1 MNGHGGNASGAALAA
16 EWMAANPGAQA
27 LFFSWW
33 NAPRTWEAVQ
43 SIDPDS
49 GHASWLESFPWTR
62 VEGVEVPHERKPMV
76 DLVRLRVEDPP
87 GVRRLLGDGSYGG
100 VYSRSDDDWR
110 RVWQTG
116 VEEVREVL
124 EHGWR

>member
-1 MNGHGGNASGAALAA
+1 MSGGALAA
-16 EWMAANPGAQA
+16 EWMATNPGAQA
-27 LFFSWW
+27 LFHNWW
-33 NAPRTWEAVQ
+33 NGPRTWAAVQ

-49 GHASWLESFPWTR
+49 GHASWLESLPWTR
-62 VEGVEVPHERKPMV
+62 LEGVELPRERKPMV
-76 DLVRLRVEDPP
+76 DPAQLRAEDPP

-100 VYSRSDDDWR
+100 VYSRSDADWR

>member
-1 MNGHGGNASGAALAA
+1 
-16 EWMAANPGAQA
+16 
-27 LFFSWW
+27 
-33 NAPRTWEAVQ
+33 VQ
-43 SIDPDS
+43 GVDPES

-62 VEGVEVPHERKPMV
+62 LEGVEVPRERKPMV
-76 DLVRLRVEDPP
+76 DLARLRAEDPP

>member
-1 MNGHGGNASGAALAA
+1 MPGAALAA

-33 NAPRTWEAVQ
+33 NAPSTWAVVER
-43 SIDPDS
+43 IDPEAS
-49 GHASWLESFPWTR
+49 HASWLESFPWTR
-62 VEGVEVPHERKPMV
+62 LEGVELPDERKPMV
-76 DLVRLRVEDPP
+76 DVARLRAEDPA

-100 VYSRSDDDWR
+100 VYHRPDDEVLEIWRS
-110 RVWQTG
+110 G